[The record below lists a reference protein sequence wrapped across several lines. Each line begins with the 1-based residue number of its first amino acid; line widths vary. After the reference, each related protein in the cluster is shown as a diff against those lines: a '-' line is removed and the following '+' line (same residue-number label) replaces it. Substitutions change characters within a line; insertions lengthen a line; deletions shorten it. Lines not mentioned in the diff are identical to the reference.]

1 MSVEISH
8 SKVDSIALVSL
19 RGTIVAGKDT
29 EIVASK
35 LEELLEAGEKQ
46 IVLDL
51 GEVTFIDSAGISALV
66 KAYTL
71 AERKGGKLKL
81 LHLTKR
87 IHEVLQITRLSSV
100 FEIFDDLRKAVASF
114 ANGAEGGGP
123 PPAGS

>member
-1 MSVEISH
+1 MPVEISH

-35 LEELLEAGEKQ
+35 LEELLEAGENQ

-51 GEVTFIDSAGISALV
+51 GEIMFIDSAGISALV
-66 KAYTL
+66 KAYTFV
-71 AERKGGKLKL
+71 ERKGGKLKL
-81 LHLTKR
+81 LHLTRR

-100 FEIFDDLRKAVASF
+100 FEIFGDLRKAVASF
-114 ANGAEGGGP
+114 ANEAEGGGP
-123 PPAGS
+123 PPTGT